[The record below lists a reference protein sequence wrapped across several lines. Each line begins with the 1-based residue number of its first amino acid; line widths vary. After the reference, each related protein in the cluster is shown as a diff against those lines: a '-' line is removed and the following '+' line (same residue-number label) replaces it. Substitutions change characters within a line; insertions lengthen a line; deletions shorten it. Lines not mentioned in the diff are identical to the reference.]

1 MLSRRYLLPVYFGRR
16 SQLSQAGGGLSM
28 ARLVDWLE
36 SFASSL
42 GGAGLFFVAFLDSS
56 FVSLPEINDVL
67 VVMMVIRNEALM
79 PYYAGMATAGSMAG
93 CLVLYALGRKG
104 GDALLRRWDAGPRL
118 ESAMR
123 LFERFGV
130 LAVVVAALLPPPA
143 PFKVFVLLS
152 GVTRLPVWRF
162 LVAVSV
168 GRGVRYFGE
177 GALAVRYGDQA
188 LEVIRAHGPAITG
201 GVLALVLLGVVGG
214 LFWHRARA

>member
-104 GDALLRRWDAGPRL
+104 GDALLRRWVAGPRL

-123 LFERFGV
+123 LFARFGV
-130 LAVVVAALLPPPA
+130 LGGGERRPGSAVL
-143 PFKVFVLLS
+143 
-152 GVTRLPVWRF
+152 R
-162 LVAVSV
+162 
-168 GRGVRYFGE
+168 
-177 GALAVRYGDQA
+177 
-188 LEVIRAHGPAITG
+188 
-201 GVLALVLLGVVGG
+201 
-214 LFWHRARA
+214 